1 MTRKYPG
8 LRIIPGIE
16 TLNRFIEEKTLTRT
30 KDGNK
35 EMFWQIM
42 EHMKRKHPD
51 LGIIVL
57 GGFLNIKEDCS
68 VIANRY
74 RTFSKCFAKE
84 YIKWFNPQE
93 RDKSKFGTSLDYLY
107 ISKIDLMCQNGRPE
121 TCVTS
126 ARGEPALYDTHHS
139 SLSYAQLIGE
149 RIAKRHKD
157 DLLSLGIPAS
167 P

>member
-1 MTRKYPG
+1 MEQKFFTHVVYSSNRPFDENKRREWG
-8 LRIIPGIE
+8 
-16 TLNRFIEEKTLTRT
+16 TL
-30 KDGNK
+30 
-35 EMFWQIM
+35 
-42 EHMKRKHPD
+42 EHMKLKNPS

-57 GGFLNIKEDCS
+57 EGFLNTKEDYS

-93 RDKSKFGTSLDYLY
+93 RDKSKFGKSLDYLY
-107 ISKIDLMCQNGRPE
+107 ISKIDLMCENGRPE
-121 TCVTS
+121 TCVIS
-126 ARGEPALYDTHHS
+126 ARGEPALYDDNHL

-157 DLLSLGIPAS
+157 DLLSLSIS
-167 P
+167 VSH